1 VPLAVHG
8 EKGPWQV
15 LKRIIEGKPVIV
27 HGDGTSL
34 WTVTHSRDFAKA
46 FVGLLGNIHALG
58 EAVHITSDETLTWN
72 QIYLCLGRAL
82 NKEPLIKH
90 IASETLAKYDPALLG
105 GLIGDKAN
113 SVVFDNS
120 KIKRLVPGFTATTR
134 FDEGAKESV
143 GYYLENEALQV
154 PDPAFDEW
162 VEKLID
168 NTP

>member
-8 EKGPWQV
+8 EKGAWQV

-72 QIYLCLGRAL
+72 QIYACLGIAL
-82 NKEPLIKH
+82 EKEPIIKH
-90 IASETLAKYDPALLG
+90 IASETLAKADPALLG
-105 GLIGDKAN
+105 SLIGDKAN

-120 KIKRLVPGFTATTR
+120 KIKRLVPGFVATTR

-143 GYYLENEALQV
+143 RFYLENEHLQV

-162 VEKLID
+162 VEKLIC
-168 NTP
+168 NNP